1 MKKTFDLDSILS
13 TSRYNLHSHTQFCDG
28 RGTMDQFA
36 RAAADAGILHYGFT
50 PHSPVPFDTPC
61 NMKADDVPAY
71 LAEVERIRKKYD
83 TVQFYAG
90 MEIDYLGPEWGPAH
104 PYFAGLDLD
113 YSIGSVHFL
122 PAKSDPS
129 RFIDVDGRPERF
141 VQYMH
146 EYFDD
151 DIEYVVEE
159 FYRRSSAMVRAGGF
173 DILGHLDKIGAN
185 ASYYLPGIE
194 RRRRYLD
201 ALNALV
207 DDVIA
212 SGVCV
217 EINTKSLAQTGRLFP
232 RETVVARLY
241 RAHVPLLVNSDTH
254 YPDLINAGRPY
265 ALSLL

>member
-36 RAAADAGILHYGFT
+36 RAAADAGIIHYGFT

-90 MEIDYLGPEWGPAH
+90 MEIDYLGPDWGPAH

>member
-1 MKKTFDLDSILS
+1 MKKTFDLDGILS
-13 TSRYNLHSHTQFCDG
+13 TTRYNLHSHTQFCDG

-36 RAAADAGILHYGFT
+36 RAAADAGLLHYGFT

-90 MEIDYLGPEWGPAH
+90 MEIDYLGPDWGPAH

>member
-1 MKKTFDLDSILS
+1 MNSTFNLDGILS
-13 TSRYNLHSHTQFCDG
+13 TTRYNLHSHTQFCDG

-36 RAAADAGILHYGFT
+36 RAAVAAGIRHYGFS

-71 LAEVERIRKKYD
+71 LAEVERIRAKYPS
-83 TVQFYAG
+83 VQFYAG
-90 MEIDYLGPEWGPAH
+90 MEIDYLGPDWGPAS
-104 PYFAGLDLD
+104 PYLRSIGLD
-113 YSIGSVHFL
+113 YCIGSVHFL
-122 PAKSDPS
+122 PAKSDTS

-185 ASYYLPGIE
+185 ASHYLPGIE
-194 RRRRYLD
+194 RRRWYRDCLD
-201 ALNALV
+201 ALV

-217 EINTKSLAQTGRLFP
+217 EINTKSLRQTGRIFP
-232 RETVVARLY
+232 AESVVARLY
-241 RAHVPLLVNSDTH
+241 RARVPLAVNSDTH

-265 ALSLL
+265 GLSLI

>member
-1 MKKTFDLDSILS
+1 MKKTFDLDGILS

-36 RAAADAGILHYGFT
+36 RAAADAGLLHYGFT

-90 MEIDYLGPEWGPAH
+90 MEIDYLGPDWGPAH

-113 YSIGSVHFL
+113 FSIGSVHFL

-217 EINTKSLAQTGRLFP
+217 EINTKSLAQTGRIFP

>member
-1 MKKTFDLDSILS
+1 MKKTFDLDGILS

-90 MEIDYLGPEWGPAH
+90 MEIDYLGPDWGPAH
-104 PYFAGLDLD
+104 PYFSGLDLD

-217 EINTKSLAQTGRLFP
+217 EINTKSLAQTGRIFP

>member
-1 MKKTFDLDSILS
+1 MKKTFDLDGILS

-36 RAAADAGILHYGFT
+36 RAAADAGLLHYGFT

-90 MEIDYLGPEWGPAH
+90 MEIDYLGPDWGPAH

-217 EINTKSLAQTGRLFP
+217 EINTKSLAQTGRIFP

>member
-1 MKKTFDLDSILS
+1 MKKTFHLDSILS

-90 MEIDYLGPEWGPAH
+90 MEIDYLGPDWGPAH

>member
-90 MEIDYLGPEWGPAH
+90 MEIDYLGPDWGPAH

-217 EINTKSLAQTGRLFP
+217 EINTKSLARTGRIFP

>member
-1 MKKTFDLDSILS
+1 MKKTFDLDGILS

-90 MEIDYLGPEWGPAH
+90 MEIDYLGPDWGPAH

-265 ALSLL
+265 ALSLI

>member
-36 RAAADAGILHYGFT
+36 RAAADAGLLHYGFT

-90 MEIDYLGPEWGPAH
+90 MEIDYLGPDWGPAH

-185 ASYYLPGIE
+185 ASHYLPGIE
-194 RRRRYLD
+194 RRRWYLD

>member
-36 RAAADAGILHYGFT
+36 RAAADAGLLHYGFT

-90 MEIDYLGPEWGPAH
+90 MEIDYLGPDWGPAH

-217 EINTKSLAQTGRLFP
+217 EINTKSLAQTGRIFP

>member
-1 MKKTFDLDSILS
+1 MKTTFDLDSILS

-36 RAAADAGILHYGFT
+36 RAAADAGLLHYGFT

-90 MEIDYLGPEWGPAH
+90 MEIDYLGPDWGPAH

-217 EINTKSLAQTGRLFP
+217 EINTKSLAQTGRIFP

>member
-1 MKKTFDLDSILS
+1 
-13 TSRYNLHSHTQFCDG
+13 
-28 RGTMDQFA
+28 
-36 RAAADAGILHYGFT
+36 
-50 PHSPVPFDTPC
+50 
-61 NMKADDVPAY
+61 
-71 LAEVERIRKKYD
+71 
-83 TVQFYAG
+83 
-90 MEIDYLGPEWGPAH
+90 MEIDYLGPDWGPAH

-194 RRRRYLD
+194 RRRWYLD

>member
-90 MEIDYLGPEWGPAH
+90 MEIDYLGPDWGPAH

>member
-1 MKKTFDLDSILS
+1 MNSTFNLDGILS
-13 TSRYNLHSHTQFCDG
+13 TTRYNLHSHTQFCDG

-36 RAAADAGILHYGFT
+36 RAAVAAGIRHYGFS

-90 MEIDYLGPEWGPAH
+90 MEIDYLGPDWGPAH

>member
-1 MKKTFDLDSILS
+1 MKKTFDLDGILS
-13 TSRYNLHSHTQFCDG
+13 TTRYNLHSHTQFCDG

-36 RAAADAGILHYGFT
+36 RAAADAGLLHYGFT

>member
-36 RAAADAGILHYGFT
+36 RAAADAGLLHYGFT

-217 EINTKSLAQTGRLFP
+217 EINTKSLAQTGRIFP

>member
-1 MKKTFDLDSILS
+1 MKTTFDLDSILS

-36 RAAADAGILHYGFT
+36 RAAADAGLLHYGFT

-217 EINTKSLAQTGRLFP
+217 EINTKSLAQTGRIFP

>member
-36 RAAADAGILHYGFT
+36 RAAADAGLLHYGFT

>member
-90 MEIDYLGPEWGPAH
+90 MEIDYLGPDWGPAH

-232 RETVVARLY
+232 RESVVARLY

>member
-36 RAAADAGILHYGFT
+36 RAAADAGLLHYGFT

-90 MEIDYLGPEWGPAH
+90 MEIDYLGPDWGPAH

>member
-1 MKKTFDLDSILS
+1 MNSTFNLDGILS
-13 TSRYNLHSHTQFCDG
+13 TTRYNLHSHTQFCDG

-36 RAAADAGILHYGFT
+36 RAAVAAGIRHYGFS

-71 LAEVERIRKKYD
+71 LAEVERIRAKYPS
-83 TVQFYAG
+83 VQFYAG
-90 MEIDYLGPEWGPAH
+90 MEIDYLGPDWGPAS
-104 PYFAGLDLD
+104 PYLRSIGLD
-113 YSIGSVHFL
+113 YCIGSVHFL

-185 ASYYLPGIE
+185 ASHYLPGIE
-194 RRRRYLD
+194 RRRWYRDCLD
-201 ALNALV
+201 ALV

-217 EINTKSLAQTGRLFP
+217 EINTNSLRQTGRIFP
-232 RETVVARLY
+232 AESVVARLY
-241 RAHVPLLVNSDTH
+241 RARVPLAVNSDTH

-265 ALSLL
+265 GLSLI

>member
-90 MEIDYLGPEWGPAH
+90 MEIDYLGPDWGPAH

-217 EINTKSLAQTGRLFP
+217 EINTKSLARTGRLFP

>member
-1 MKKTFDLDSILS
+1 MKKTFDLDGILS

-36 RAAADAGILHYGFT
+36 RAAADAGLLHYGFT

-90 MEIDYLGPEWGPAH
+90 MEIDYLGPDWGPAH

>member
-90 MEIDYLGPEWGPAH
+90 MEIDYLGPDWGPAH
-104 PYFAGLDLD
+104 PYFAGLGLD

-217 EINTKSLAQTGRLFP
+217 EINTKSLAQTGRIFP

>member
-36 RAAADAGILHYGFT
+36 RAAADAGLLHYGFT

-90 MEIDYLGPEWGPAH
+90 MEIDYLGPDWGPAH

-217 EINTKSLAQTGRLFP
+217 EINTKSLAQTGRIFP
-232 RETVVARLY
+232 RESVVARLY

>member
-1 MKKTFDLDSILS
+1 MKTTFDLDSILS

-90 MEIDYLGPEWGPAH
+90 MEIDYLGPDWGPAH

>member
-1 MKKTFDLDSILS
+1 MKTTFDLDSILS

-36 RAAADAGILHYGFT
+36 RAAADAGLLHYGFT

-90 MEIDYLGPEWGPAH
+90 MEIDYLGPDWGPAH

-185 ASYYLPGIE
+185 ASHYLPGIE
-194 RRRRYLD
+194 RRRWYLD

-232 RETVVARLY
+232 RESVVARLY

>member
-36 RAAADAGILHYGFT
+36 RAAADAGLLHYGFT

-90 MEIDYLGPEWGPAH
+90 MEIDYLGPDWGPAH

-159 FYRRSSAMVRAGGF
+159 FYRRSSAMVRAGVF

-217 EINTKSLAQTGRLFP
+217 EINTKSLAQTGRIFP

>member
-1 MKKTFDLDSILS
+1 MKKTFDLDGILS

-36 RAAADAGILHYGFT
+36 RAAADAGLLHYGFT

-90 MEIDYLGPEWGPAH
+90 MEIDYLGPDWGPAH

-232 RETVVARLY
+232 RESVVARLY
-241 RAHVPLLVNSDTH
+241 RAHVPMLVNSDTH

>member
-36 RAAADAGILHYGFT
+36 RAAADAGLLHYGFT

-90 MEIDYLGPEWGPAH
+90 MEIDYLGPDWGPAH

-194 RRRRYLD
+194 RRRWYLD

-232 RETVVARLY
+232 RETVVARLH

>member
-36 RAAADAGILHYGFT
+36 RAAADAGLLHYGFT

-90 MEIDYLGPEWGPAH
+90 MEIDYLGPDWGPAH

-217 EINTKSLAQTGRLFP
+217 EINTKSLARTGRLFP

>member
-1 MKKTFDLDSILS
+1 MKTTFDLESILS

-36 RAAADAGILHYGFT
+36 RAAVAAGILHYGFT

-90 MEIDYLGPEWGPAH
+90 MEIDYLGPDWGPAH
-104 PYFAGLDLD
+104 PYFAGLNLD

-185 ASYYLPGIE
+185 ASHYLPGIE
-194 RRRRYLD
+194 RRRWYRDCLD
-201 ALNALV
+201 ALV

-217 EINTKSLAQTGRLFP
+217 EINTKSLAQTGRIFP

>member
-36 RAAADAGILHYGFT
+36 RAAADAGLLHYGFT

-90 MEIDYLGPEWGPAH
+90 MEIDYLGPDWGPAH
-104 PYFAGLDLD
+104 PYFAGLNLD

-217 EINTKSLAQTGRLFP
+217 EINTKSLAQTGRIFP
-232 RETVVARLY
+232 CETVVARLY

>member
-36 RAAADAGILHYGFT
+36 RAAADAGLLHYGFT

-104 PYFAGLDLD
+104 PYFAGLNLD

-217 EINTKSLAQTGRLFP
+217 EINTKSLAQTGRIFP

>member
-36 RAAADAGILHYGFT
+36 RAAADAGLLHYGFT

-217 EINTKSLAQTGRLFP
+217 EINTKSLAQTGRIFP
-232 RETVVARLY
+232 RESVVARLY

>member
-90 MEIDYLGPEWGPAH
+90 MEIDYLGPDWGPAH

-217 EINTKSLAQTGRLFP
+217 EINTKSLAQTGRIFP

>member
-90 MEIDYLGPEWGPAH
+90 MEIDYLGPDWGPAH

-217 EINTKSLAQTGRLFP
+217 EINTKSLAQTGRIFP
-232 RETVVARLY
+232 RESVVARLY